1 MRKILLILTVLI
13 GYMSVDCKAQ
23 TKEGKVLG
31 TVIDGDTKTVESAT
45 ITLLK
50 ASDSTISKMGM
61 ADKTGKFIIE
71 GIPFGKY
78 LVAVSAVGHQKGF
91 SEIFEI
97 SSLKPEIELNA
108 IELKQEE
115 KSLGVVTIVSRK
127 PLVEQKIDRTVVN
140 VDASITNVGNSAL
153 EVLEKAPGVSVDKD
167 GNISL
172 KGKQGVQIYIDGRPS
187 YLSGADLANLLRNMN
202 SSQLDQIEI
211 MTNPPAKYDAAGNSG
226 VINIKTKKN
235 KQFGYNG
242 SITAGYTQ
250 AYYPRA
256 NGNFNFNYRTG
267 KINFFS
273 NLGYN
278 YGERHQVL
286 YMYRNFRDEI
296 SKNILSSL
304 DQAAYMKS
312 SSKYLSAKA
321 GLDYFI
327 SKRTTMG
334 IVVNG
339 YNNPTLWKSNTD
351 AFIKDS
357 NGSLM
362 SQTKAYSENDQ
373 KTKNFST
380 NLNFR
385 TQLDSAGQE
394 ISANLDYIQYKTRTG
409 QPLISSYYD
418 NTGVLLKVPDTLMGK
433 LPQNINVYSGKIDY
447 TLPLKKGAKF
457 EAGVKAS
464 YVKTDNDARYDSLI
478 NGQSIP
484 DINRSNHFVY
494 EENINAA
501 YLNYSRPLSKK
512 WSGQVGLRF
521 ENTVAKG
528 NQLTTGETFTRNYS
542 QLFPT
547 AYLQYAANEKNQFV
561 INYGR
566 RIQRPDYSD
575 LNPFILFVDRYTIQ
589 TGNPELAP
597 QFSNNIEL
605 THTYNNFLSTTLNYS
620 ATKNII
626 QQVVEQDET
635 TNEGILKYTNIAN
648 MHQIGI
654 SVNAYKQFNSWWSS
668 NVYVNGY
675 RNHFKG
681 IVNNDLVSLGVTGVM
696 IQVQEQFKWGK
707 GWGAEISGFYRS
719 KGLEGVIYI
728 ESFTKIDAGFSKQVL
743 KNKGTIKL
751 NFSDVLNGLNIK
763 GYSRYGAVDFH
774 FRNDNYAQSV
784 GINFTWRFNKG
795 KLKATGNGREGSAT
809 EELQRIKGGN
819 N

>member
-1 MRKILLILTVLI
+1 MRKIFFVIAILMTSASI
-13 GYMSVDCKAQ
+13 DSNAQ
-23 TKEGKVLG
+23 TSSGRVMG
-31 TVIDGDTKTVESAT
+31 TVTDGDAKTVESAT

-108 IELKQEE
+108 IKLKQEE

-304 DQAAYMKS
+304 DQAAHMKS

-357 NGSLM
+357 NASLM

-394 ISANLDYIQYKTRTG
+394 ISANLDYIQYKTKTV
-409 QPLISSYYD
+409 QPLISRYYD

-457 EAGVKAS
+457 EAGLKAS
-464 YVKTDNDARYDSLI
+464 YVKTDNDAQYDSLI

-512 WSGQVGLRF
+512 WSGQAGLRF

-547 AYLQYAANEKNQFV
+547 AYLQYAANDKNQFV

-707 GWGAEISGFYRS
+707 GWGAEVSGFYRS

-728 ESFTKIDAGFSKQVL
+728 EPFTKIDAGFSKQVL

-751 NFSDVLNGLNIK
+751 NFSDVLNGLNIN
-763 GYSRYGAVDFH
+763 GYSKYGAVDFH
-774 FRNDNYAQSV
+774 FRNENYIRSV
-784 GINFTWRFNKG
+784 SLNFTWRFNKG